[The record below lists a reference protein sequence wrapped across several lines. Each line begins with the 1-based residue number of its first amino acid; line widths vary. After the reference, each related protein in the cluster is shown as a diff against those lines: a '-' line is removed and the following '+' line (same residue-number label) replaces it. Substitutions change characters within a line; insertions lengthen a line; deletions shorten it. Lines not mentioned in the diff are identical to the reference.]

1 MPANWQGIS
10 GGMGRGADG
19 AAPGFM
25 DYQAQPE
32 ARQSVA
38 SGTSLT
44 TLRRK
49 CGISA
54 VGGDSRG
61 GSSRHR
67 KHRLDPRVRSEA
79 ICFFDGAAAGGER
92 A

>member
-1 MPANWQGIS
+1 MPVNWQGIS

-54 VGGDSRG
+54 VSGDSRG

-67 KHRLDPRVRSEA
+67 NHGLGPQAPSEA
-79 ICFFDGAAAGGER
+79 ISFLDGSAGGMER